1 MKSLIKFFY
10 SKNFLSSHESIDIQ
24 LYSFN
29 LHPRGGRGGGL
40 GVPTMLELVLL
51 DNHVK
56 WAGIETKPE
65 FNFKIMPNILFMAK
79 TFAKIYHHKK

>member
-40 GVPTMLELVLL
+40 GVP
-51 DNHVK
+51 
-56 WAGIETKPE
+56 
-65 FNFKIMPNILFMAK
+65 
-79 TFAKIYHHKK
+79 HHARVGPFRQSRQMSRY